1 MIGSPLC
8 VSVPVHGHVRGHRS
22 VQGGGWFGVR
32 KCSRCK
38 FLVWEDPYQ
47 DDSEPERK
55 MIKEEVGGGGGE
67 RERERTPTPQI
78 WTILYYAFPMYAL

>member
-22 VQGGGWFGVR
+22 VQGGGWFGAR
-32 KCSRCK
+32 RCSRCK

-47 DDSEPERK
+47 DDSAPERRK
-55 MIKEEVGGGGGE
+55 IKEVGAGGE
-67 RERERTPTPQI
+67 GEGRGRGRTVNPSNVDNTVYCYI
-78 WTILYYAFPMYAL
+78 